1 MMQFTAKQNTAC
13 SDASSCAPATCC
25 AASACTADSA
35 AVCKDTAILAVSF
48 SISILVLVSICI
60 CVFSIIGL
68 LVLLVLA
75 WGLVNGMLLIMMYK
89 IKNAKSDRIWI
100 PEAACGPD
108 LSGHSK
114 RFCFLQSRFLNSKTA
129 KRTK

>member
-1 MMQFTAKQNTAC
+1 MMQFMAKQNTAC
-13 SDASSCAPATCC
+13 SDASACAPAAC
-25 AASACTADSA
+25 AASACTADTSA

-60 CVFSIIGL
+60 RVFPIIGL

-89 IKNAKSDRIWI
+89 LKNTTSDRIWI
-100 PEAACGPD
+100 PEAA
-108 LSGHSK
+108 
-114 RFCFLQSRFLNSKTA
+114 
-129 KRTK
+129 

>member
-13 SDASSCAPATCC
+13 YDASSCAPATCC

-60 CVFSIIGL
+60 RVFPIIGL

-89 IKNAKSDRIWI
+89 LKNAKSDRIWI
-100 PEAACGPD
+100 PEAA
-108 LSGHSK
+108 
-114 RFCFLQSRFLNSKTA
+114 
-129 KRTK
+129 

>member
-13 SDASSCAPATCC
+13 SDASRCAPATC
-25 AASACTADSA
+25 AASARTADSA

-60 CVFSIIGL
+60 RVFPIIGL

-89 IKNAKSDRIWI
+89 LKNAKSDRIWI
-100 PEAACGPD
+100 PEAA
-108 LSGHSK
+108 
-114 RFCFLQSRFLNSKTA
+114 
-129 KRTK
+129 

>member
-48 SISILVLVSICI
+48 SIFILVLVSICI
-60 CVFSIIGL
+60 RVFPIIGL

-89 IKNAKSDRIWI
+89 LKNAKSDRIWI
-100 PEAACGPD
+100 PEAA
-108 LSGHSK
+108 
-114 RFCFLQSRFLNSKTA
+114 
-129 KRTK
+129 

>member
-1 MMQFTAKQNTAC
+1 MMMQFTAKQNTAC

-35 AVCKDTAILAVSF
+35 AFCKDTAILAVSF
-48 SISILVLVSICI
+48 FIIILVSICI
-60 CVFSIIGL
+60 RVFSIIGL

-89 IKNAKSDRIWI
+89 LKNAKSDRIWI
-100 PEAACGPD
+100 PEAA
-108 LSGHSK
+108 
-114 RFCFLQSRFLNSKTA
+114 
-129 KRTK
+129 

>member
-1 MMQFTAKQNTAC
+1 MMMQFTAKQNTAC

-75 WGLVNGMLLIMMYK
+75 WGLVNGMLLSMMYK

-100 PEAACGPD
+100 PEAA
-108 LSGHSK
+108 
-114 RFCFLQSRFLNSKTA
+114 
-129 KRTK
+129 

>member
-60 CVFSIIGL
+60 RVFPIIGL

-89 IKNAKSDRIWI
+89 LKNAKATGFGSLKR
-100 PEAACGPD
+100 PEGRTYPGIR
-108 LSGHSK
+108 SGSA
-114 RFCFLQSRFLNSKTA
+114 FAEPLFE
-129 KRTK
+129 

>member
-60 CVFSIIGL
+60 RVFPIIGL

-75 WGLVNGMLLIMMYK
+75 WGLVNGMLLMMNNFK
-89 IKNAKSDRIWI
+89 RAKGNSIWI
-100 PEAACGPD
+100 PEAA
-108 LSGHSK
+108 
-114 RFCFLQSRFLNSKTA
+114 
-129 KRTK
+129 

>member
-48 SISILVLVSICI
+48 
-60 CVFSIIGL
+60 F
-68 LVLLVLA
+68 
-75 WGLVNGMLLIMMYK
+75 
-89 IKNAKSDRIWI
+89 I
-100 PEAACGPD
+100 PLFLYPFAFAFWAFAACWYVWYWRGA
-108 LSGHSK
+108 L
-114 RFCFLQSRFLNSKTA
+114 
-129 KRTK
+129 

>member
-1 MMQFTAKQNTAC
+1 MMMQFTAKQNTAC

-35 AVCKDTAILAVSF
+35 AFCKDTAILAVSF
-48 SISILVLVSICI
+48 FIIILVSICLCI
-60 CVFSIIGL
+60 LGLRGL

-100 PEAACGPD
+100 PEAA
-108 LSGHSK
+108 
-114 RFCFLQSRFLNSKTA
+114 
-129 KRTK
+129 

>member
-35 AVCKDTAILAVSF
+35 AFCKDTAILAVSF
-48 SISILVLVSICI
+48 FIIILVLVSICI
-60 CVFSIIGL
+60 RVFPIIGL

-89 IKNAKSDRIWI
+89 LKNAKSDRIWI
-100 PEAACGPD
+100 PEAA
-108 LSGHSK
+108 
-114 RFCFLQSRFLNSKTA
+114 
-129 KRTK
+129 

>member
-35 AVCKDTAILAVSF
+35 AVCKDTAI
-48 SISILVLVSICI
+48 CI
-60 CVFSIIGL
+60 RVFPIIGL

-89 IKNAKSDRIWI
+89 LKNAKSDRIWI
-100 PEAACGPD
+100 PEAA
-108 LSGHSK
+108 
-114 RFCFLQSRFLNSKTA
+114 
-129 KRTK
+129 

>member
-35 AVCKDTAILAVSF
+35 AFCKDTAILAVSF
-48 SISILVLVSICI
+48 FILVLVSICI
-60 CVFSIIGL
+60 RVFPIIGL

-89 IKNAKSDRIWI
+89 LKNAKSDRIWI
-100 PEAACGPD
+100 PEAA
-108 LSGHSK
+108 
-114 RFCFLQSRFLNSKTA
+114 
-129 KRTK
+129 

>member
-60 CVFSIIGL
+60 RVFPIIGL
-68 LVLLVLA
+68 
-75 WGLVNGMLLIMMYK
+75 LVNGMLLIMMYK
-89 IKNAKSDRIWI
+89 LKNAKSDRIWI
-100 PEAACGPD
+100 PEAA
-108 LSGHSK
+108 
-114 RFCFLQSRFLNSKTA
+114 
-129 KRTK
+129 

>member
-13 SDASSCAPATCC
+13 SDASS
-25 AASACTADSA
+25 
-35 AVCKDTAILAVSF
+35 
-48 SISILVLVSICI
+48 

-89 IKNAKSDRIWI
+89 LKNAKSDRIWI
-100 PEAACGPD
+100 PEAA
-108 LSGHSK
+108 
-114 RFCFLQSRFLNSKTA
+114 
-129 KRTK
+129 

>member
-35 AVCKDTAILAVSF
+35 AFCKDTAILAVSF
-48 SISILVLVSICI
+48 FIIILVSICLCI
-60 CVFSIIGL
+60 LGLRGL
-68 LVLLVLA
+68 LVRLVLA

-89 IKNAKSDRIWI
+89 FKNAKSDRIWI
-100 PEAACGPD
+100 PEAA
-108 LSGHSK
+108 
-114 RFCFLQSRFLNSKTA
+114 
-129 KRTK
+129 